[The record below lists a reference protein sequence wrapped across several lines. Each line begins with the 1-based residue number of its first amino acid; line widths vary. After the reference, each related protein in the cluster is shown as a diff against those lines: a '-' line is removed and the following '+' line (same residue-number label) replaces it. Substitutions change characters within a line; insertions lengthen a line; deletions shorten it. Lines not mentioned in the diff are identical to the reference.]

1 MQTRGYLASLCL
13 AFVACVFASMTAI
26 PSFAQSETVLYNFV
40 GTGNFSV
47 PNLVS
52 DSSGNLYGAI
62 PNNDTKIAQVF
73 ELSPAAGGG
82 WTRTVLHNLAPAE
95 NAYEI
100 VSNVIFDTAGN
111 LYGTTSEGGAGCGT
125 VYELQPGS
133 GGTWSA
139 KQLHSF
145 SNNSID
151 GCTPLAGLVID
162 AAGNLYGTT
171 QMGGHHGTGTVFKLT
186 PRSVGPWG
194 EEILHNFGYYF
205 DGEYPQA
212 ELTLDSAGNL
222 YGTTNSGGAIEAGYG
237 TVFELSP
244 HAGASWTETILYNFT
259 TANGANGSNPLGG
272 VIFDAAGNLY
282 GTTDYGSA
290 DGFGTAYEL
299 SPVVGGGWTLTLLH
313 SYGNTGDGSFPQGNL
328 VLDATGNLYGTTYAG
343 GVGFNGTVY
352 KLKRSGS
359 AWNETILFSFDGTDG
374 QGPASGL
381 ILDGT
386 GNLYGMTSADGPS
399 GGGVAF
405 EITP

>member
-171 QMGGHHGTGTVFKLT
+171 QMGGHHGTGHCLQTT
-186 PRSVGPWG
+186 PDRLDRGAKRSCTSSATTSMASILKPSSLWILPATFMARRTLAVRLRPATGPCSNCRLMPARSRTRRSCTTSRRQTEQMVHPW
-194 EEILHNFGYYF
+194 
-205 DGEYPQA
+205 A
-212 ELTLDSAGNL
+212 ESSLMQRED
-222 YGTTNSGGAIEAGYG
+222 
-237 TVFELSP
+237 
-244 HAGASWTETILYNFT
+244 
-259 TANGANGSNPLGG
+259 
-272 VIFDAAGNLY
+272 LY
-282 GTTDYGSA
+282 GTTDYGGA
-290 DGFGTAYEL
+290 DGFGTAYQL
-299 SPVVGGGWTLTLLH
+299 SPVVGGGWTLTLLPIVTATPETGH
-313 SYGNTGDGSFPQGNL
+313 FPGKLSSRCDWQPVRDNLRWRRWVLWNGLQIEVLGKRVERNHFVFLRRYGRARAGFRTNTGWHG
-328 VLDATGNLYGTTYAG
+328 
-343 GVGFNGTVY
+343 
-352 KLKRSGS
+352 
-359 AWNETILFSFDGTDG
+359 
-374 QGPASGL
+374 
-381 ILDGT
+381 
-386 GNLYGMTSADGPS
+386 
-399 GGGVAF
+399 
-405 EITP
+405 